1 MSSQLFTPVI
11 FEEKVAIK
19 ASELLLDI
27 DELIL
32 NKVKQKIEGICNSNG
47 FVHPGSTVILERSMG
62 EAEHGKFT
70 AEFIYFCKVQCKC
83 FIPFANQIATAKII
97 AMNKSGA
104 YAVIVSPDGSDLEA
118 ARIFCPRDHHLS
130 SEIFDKLEVG
140 TILNIRFVK
149 SRFQV
154 NDPFISIIGVLVE

>member
-1 MSSQLFTPVI
+1 MSLYTPVI

-19 ASELLLDI
+19 ASELHLDI

-32 NKVKQKIEGICNSNG
+32 TKVKQKIEGLCNSNG
-47 FVHPGSTVILERSMG
+47 YVHPNTTEILERSMG

-70 AEFIYFCKVQCKC
+70 AEFIYFCKVKCQC
-83 FIPFANQIATAKII
+83 FIPYANQIVTCKII

-104 YAVIVSPDGSDLEA
+104 YAVISENSDLEA
-118 ARIFCPRDHHLS
+118 ARIFCPRDHHLGH
-130 SEIFDKLEVG
+130 ELFDKLTVG
-140 TILNIRFVK
+140 TKLKIRLVK
-149 SRFQV
+149 SRFQA

>member
-1 MSSQLFTPVI
+1 MSSQLFTTVI

-19 ASELLLDI
+19 PSELHLDSDELLLT
-27 DELIL
+27 
-32 NKVKQKIEGICNSNG
+32 KVKQKIEGVCNSNG
-47 FVHPGSTVILERSMG
+47 YVHPGTTEILARSMG

-83 FIPFANQIATAKII
+83 FIPFANQIVIAKIT

-104 YAVIVSPDGSDLEA
+104 YAVIMADGSELEA
-118 ARIFCPRDHHLS
+118 ARIFCPRDHHLGS
-130 SEIFDKLEVG
+130 DIFDQLTVDTTLKV
-140 TILNIRFVK
+140 RFGK

-154 NDPFISIIGVLVE
+154 NDPFISVIGVLAE